1 MKRLIAYVSGIGKA
15 MIDNFW
21 QAPAGLERLNH
32 EICRTNHKLK
42 RSGSGLE
49 RREDAIELSPEET
62 KVPGN
67 CRPLPKLQRK
77 LSLNK

>member
-15 MIDNFW
+15 MIDNFL

-49 RREDAIELSPEET
+49 RREDAIELSPEGDT
-62 KVPGN
+62 GPW
-67 CRPLPKLQRK
+67 KLLAAAENAK
-77 LSLNK
+77 EAILK